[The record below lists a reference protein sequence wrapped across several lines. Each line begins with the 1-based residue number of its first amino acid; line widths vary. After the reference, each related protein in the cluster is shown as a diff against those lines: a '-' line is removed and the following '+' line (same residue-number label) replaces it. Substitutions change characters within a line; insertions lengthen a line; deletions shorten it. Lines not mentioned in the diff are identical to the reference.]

1 MERLSR
7 QGVEMYLRGHG
18 LQRHGERV
26 GMQRRGWVMET
37 SRDETVM
44 DEQVGME
51 TIQMWTAFGRDLH
64 EIRHT
69 TMKA

>member
-1 MERLSR
+1 
-7 QGVEMYLRGHG
+7 MYLRGHG

-44 DEQVGME
+44 DEGVEM
-51 TIQMWTAFGRDLH
+51 QMWTTFGRNLH